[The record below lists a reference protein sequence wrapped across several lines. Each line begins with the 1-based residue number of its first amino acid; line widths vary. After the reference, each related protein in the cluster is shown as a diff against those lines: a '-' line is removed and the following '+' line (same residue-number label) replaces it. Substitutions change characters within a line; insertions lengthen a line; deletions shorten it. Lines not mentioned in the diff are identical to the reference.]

1 MAMNSGSHSDAQ
13 DTYFLADGSES
24 AYYLNERSDY
34 IGALGLY
41 CKYERIFL
49 YITSR
54 FSIVADYGFDSF
66 YIINTCD

>member
-1 MAMNSGSHSDAQ
+1 MAMNSDSHSDAQ
-13 DTYFLADGSES
+13 DTYFLADCSDAVE
-24 AYYLNERSDY
+24 LNERRDY

-41 CKYERIFL
+41 CRHERIFL

>member
-1 MAMNSGSHSDAQ
+1 MAMNSDSHSDAP
-13 DTYFLADGSES
+13 DTYFLADCSVAVE
-24 AYYLNERSDY
+24 LNERRDY

-41 CKYERIFL
+41 RRHERIFL

-66 YIINTCD
+66 YIINTRD

>member
-1 MAMNSGSHSDAQ
+1 MVINSGSPSDAQ
-13 DTYFLADGSES
+13 DTYFLANGSE
-24 AYYLNERSDY
+24 AIYLNERYDY

-41 CKYERIFL
+41 YRYERIFL

>member
-1 MAMNSGSHSDAQ
+1 MAMNSDSHSDAQ
-13 DTYFLADGSES
+13 DTYFLADCSVAVE
-24 AYYLNERSDY
+24 LNERHDY

-41 CKYERIFL
+41 RRHERIFL